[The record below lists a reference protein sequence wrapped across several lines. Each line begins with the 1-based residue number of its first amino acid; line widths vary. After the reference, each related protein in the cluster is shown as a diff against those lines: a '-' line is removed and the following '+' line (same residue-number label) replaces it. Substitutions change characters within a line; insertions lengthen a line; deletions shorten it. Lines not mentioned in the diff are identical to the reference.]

1 MKKKSETT
9 LKRQKV
15 IYLLPFFYRKLIIE
29 YLMYFAQYIP
39 GFSKNWSYEYS
50 GQLNETVQKVHSV

>member
-9 LKRQKV
+9 LKWQKV

-50 GQLNETVQKVHSV
+50 G